1 MSHRVIPYGIR
12 KFLWQWHCER
22 RYSVYFT
29 FCILLY
35 HINFRLP
42 TELKLLRSTT
52 SFCCQLKTFL
62 FQSAYGHRDT
72 AGGDCFVTCPRS
84 ATSGCSTNTAV
95 AVAVRV
101 RFMSWRVTRR
111 FSHCCLWV
119 DSPTTRCRTSSRSRR
134 RRRLSDRNCPE
145 NCKTKTLQQPH
156 LLAPHVSDLKWP

>member
-1 MSHRVIPYGIR
+1 MEYQLCHTVWSHMACVSSCGSDTVSGVTLFTLLSVFCFTILTLGCRQNWNCCGRPLVFVASWKHSYFSQHTDTGIQRGVIV
-12 KFLWQWHCER
+12 LWHA
-22 RYSVYFT
+22 
-29 FCILLY
+29 LG
-35 HINFRLP
+35 LP
-42 TELKLLRSTT
+42 
-52 SFCCQLKTFL
+52 
-62 FQSAYGHRDT
+62 
-72 AGGDCFVTCPRS
+72 P
-84 ATSGCSTNTAV
+84 AV

-134 RRRLSDRNCPE
+134 RRRSSDRNCPE